1 MTDGVNICRTL
12 DLRNP
17 RLIGDD
23 VSHYKI
29 QRRRNVAQRGRE
41 LLPGLLAHLQGHN
54 RFPADA
60 FHFTLAQAVIFMLL
74 DAIKVG
80 GNHLKLQAGT
90 SRVEYQ
96 YVHDVSSLS
105 GTSCIPAN
113 SCVPVS

>member
-1 MTDGVNICRTL
+1 VQRRQIDAILNSLQHVIGDDGRFGKPFAAMHHPMTDGVNICRTL

-60 FHFTLAQAVIFMLL
+60 FHFTLAQA
-74 DAIKVG
+74 
-80 GNHLKLQAGT
+80 
-90 SRVEYQ
+90 
-96 YVHDVSSLS
+96 SSLCCLMRS
-105 GTSCIPAN
+105 RSVAIT
-113 SCVPVS
+113 